1 IMVSQTI
8 KTLVV
13 SFCILIIIYYLVVRQ
28 LNRIAN
34 YAQKFKLD
42 RLAVELTLEGRPLP
56 RKKPDELDTLVA
68 TLNQMRARL
77 NDEFAARHQAA
88 EQLQQER
95 DFSATLINS
104 ANMVICCME
113 PDLNI
118 ASINPAAI
126 LLTGY
131 HQQEILQHN
140 WLELF
145 VSQEQREDLTLTLA
159 DHGAIED
166 KEVIMHDQQG
176 NELVLQWT
184 FAPLYEGPTLKYL
197 IGFGYDIT
205 RLKKVEREIIQLNE
219 LLVDKVV
226 QRT

>member
-1 IMVSQTI
+1 
-8 KTLVV
+8 
-13 SFCILIIIYYLVVRQ
+13 
-28 LNRIAN
+28 
-34 YAQKFKLD
+34 
-42 RLAVELTLEGRPLP
+42 
-56 RKKPDELDTLVA
+56 
-68 TLNQMRARL
+68 MRTRL

-140 WLELF
+140 WLDLF
-145 VSQEQREDLTLTLA
+145 VSKAQRDELAATLA
-159 DHGAIED
+159 DHGSIED

-176 NELVLQWT
+176 HELVLQWT
-184 FAPLYEGPTLKYL
+184 FAPFYEGPNLKYL

-219 LLVDKVV
+219 QLEG
-226 QRT
+226 RWWSAPAA